1 METEHPTG
9 QAEQQTDTAMET
21 EPTAP
26 PPSKS
31 PEKGEDA
38 ARFARIE
45 RLLERIVEHMYQVRR
60 EEQTRE
66 FGLGDIFAAL
76 AQVLAIAA
84 MLGGVLALL
93 KTQPDR
99 GLAHLSLMGAVA
111 MQGLAL
117 TLFMLKR
124 RR

>member
-9 QAEQQTDTAMET
+9 QTEQKTDTAIAD
-21 EPTAP
+21 EPVAP
-26 PPSKS
+26 AGARG
-31 PEKGEDA
+31 GEDA
-38 ARFARIE
+38 ARLARIE
-45 RLLERIVEHMYQVRR
+45 RHLERMVEHMYQARR

-66 FGLGDIFAAL
+66 FGLAEIFAAL
-76 AQVLAIAA
+76 AQVIAIAA
-84 MLGGVLALL
+84 ILGGVLALL
-93 KTQPDR
+93 KTRPDR